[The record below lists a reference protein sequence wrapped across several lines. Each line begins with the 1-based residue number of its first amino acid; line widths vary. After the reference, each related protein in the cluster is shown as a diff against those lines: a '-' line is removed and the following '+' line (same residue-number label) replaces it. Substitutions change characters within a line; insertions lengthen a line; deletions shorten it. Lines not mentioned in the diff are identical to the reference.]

1 MLGGRVRSLV
11 GAFIGIILGF
21 SVAVL
26 LGSLSPVGFSGFLN
40 TLVWVYTNEAPLM
53 FATVLLGPI
62 ACSSIGLT
70 LAYRAK
76 FITVGSE
83 GQVLVGAVV
92 TLWFLA
98 YSGLNLNPLIAVPL
112 SIILA
117 GVSAT
122 LIGLIPVLLR
132 VYLNANEILTSLMLN
147 YVMLYVVNYLA
158 SGPWRVGP
166 FAITRSIGDEYRI
179 SPLTVLL
186 VSLLLAIAC
195 WFILA
200 RTRLGLMIEVYGRA
214 PLVAETYG
222 LNPRVTLVSVA
233 LISSFTA
240 GVGGAL
246 MMLGFQ
252 YYLTPMSFSPGYG
265 YMGVL
270 VAWLS
275 GNNPLVALPASWFF
289 SSILVLGRS
298 LQASGLL
305 IGYVLAIQSLIV
317 LSVLAFKVIT
327 SRWLR

>member
-1 MLGGRVRSLV
+1 MLEGKVRSLLGV
-11 GAFIGIILGF
+11 SIGLITGL

-26 LGSLSPVGFSGFLN
+26 LGSLSPVGFSGFLD
-40 TLVWVYTNEAPLM
+40 TLMWVYTNEAPLV
-53 FATVLLGPI
+53 FTTVLLGPI

-70 LAYRAK
+70 LAYRAR

-83 GQVLVGAVV
+83 GQVLIGAAT

-98 YSGLNLNPLIAVPL
+98 YSGLNLNPLVAIPL
-112 SIILA
+112 SMILA

-122 LIGLIPVLLR
+122 LLGLIPVLLR

-147 YVMLYVVNYLA
+147 YVMLYVVNHLA
-158 SGPWRVGP
+158 SGPWRIGP
-166 FAITRSIGDEYRI
+166 FAITRSISDEYKVG
-179 SPLTVLL
+179 PLTVLL
-186 VSLLLAIAC
+186 VSLLLAIAY
-195 WFILA
+195 WFILT
-200 RTRLGLMIEVYGRA
+200 RTRLGLTIEVYGKA

-240 GVGGAL
+240 GIGGAL

-289 SSILVLGRS
+289 SSLLVLGRS

-305 IGYVLAIQSLIV
+305 IGYVLAIQSIIV
-317 LSVLAFKVIT
+317 LSVLVFKKVT
-327 SRWLR
+327 SR